1 MTELEILGLGHRGDG
16 LADLDGRAV
25 FVAGAL
31 PGERVA
37 AELSGERGRLV
48 DVLLPSPDRI
58 EPVCPHYGAC
68 GGCVLQHLA
77 PGPYAEFKRRLVVDA
92 LADRGL
98 APDVEPAAVVPPGS
112 RRRATFAGVMAGRT
126 PLVGF
131 TEKASHRVV
140 PVEACPVS
148 VPELLATLPALRA
161 LTALA
166 GTRKAA
172 LDLSV
177 TATDSGA
184 DVAVSGLAARDV
196 DRLRLPLIDLA
207 ARFDLARL
215 SVAGEVVVERRPPV
229 VTIDGV
235 AVLLPPGGFLQAS
248 RAAEAIMAEAVVA
261 GVGAAKRVADLYAGV
276 GTFALR
282 LARTADV
289 TAAEGDAAAVA
300 ALDRAARGM
309 SGRHRIRAERRDLA
323 RRPYVEKELVG
334 FDAVVLDPPRAGAAE
349 QSGWIAKSGVRKV
362 VAVSCNPATLAR
374 DLRTLVDGG
383 YRIRR
388 VLPVDQF
395 LWSSHVEVVAVLER
409 G

>member
-1 MTELEILGLGHRGDG
+1 
-16 LADLDGRAV
+16 
-25 FVAGAL
+25 
-31 PGERVA
+31 
-37 AELSGERGRLV
+37 
-48 DVLLPSPDRI
+48 
-58 EPVCPHYGAC
+58 
-68 GGCVLQHLA
+68 
-77 PGPYAEFKRRLVVDA
+77 
-92 LADRGL
+92 RGL

-112 RRRATFAGVMAGRT
+112 RRRATFAGTTAGRT

-161 LTALA
+161 LTALV
-166 GTRKAA
+166 GTRKTA
-172 LDLSV
+172 LDLAV

-184 DVAVSGLAARDV
+184 DVTVSGLSAKDV

-215 SVAGEVVVERRPPV
+215 SVAGEIVVERRPPV

-309 SGRHRIRAERRDLA
+309 TGRHRIRAERRDLA

-334 FDAVVLDPPRAGAAE
+334 FDAVVFDPPRAGAAE
-349 QSGWIAKSGVRKV
+349 QAGWIAKSDVRKV